1 MVPFLFKKWKW
12 RLCHNN
18 NWSNA
23 ERIFDQLRLEGVPP
37 PRLEPEYVIL
47 LVKFVFKRIYPWWWA
62 SRRSDGNTISNKNSI
77 VNDEF

>member
-1 MVPFLFKKWKW
+1 MLDVDDT
-12 RLCHNN
+12 
-18 NWSNA
+18 
-23 ERIFDQLRLEGVPP
+23 RILYTTSHSPRRVSDWLRLEGVPP

>member
-1 MVPFLFKKWKW
+1 MVIGGWGVSHEVAPAK
-12 RLCHNN
+12 RPG
-18 NWSNA
+18 A
-23 ERIFDQLRLEGVPP
+23 TTRLEGVPP